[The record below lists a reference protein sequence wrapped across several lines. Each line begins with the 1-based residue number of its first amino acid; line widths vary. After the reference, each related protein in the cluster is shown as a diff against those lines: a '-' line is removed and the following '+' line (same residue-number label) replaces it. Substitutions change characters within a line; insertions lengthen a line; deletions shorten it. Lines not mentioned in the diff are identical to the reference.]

1 MDDHKEVSALIR
13 QLRDEDRSA
22 HEARSRADGLLS
34 SFHEAAKADIA
45 AAIDAYNADG
55 RGLYLYEK
63 HETKVAMLWDQGAQK
78 ACVTVDLGAFTLRA
92 SRRTLMPREAWDLDE
107 DHLVGELRN
116 WLGNHVLWLQ
126 GCHLSIF
133 PPLDYDLMS
142 ADPEL

>member
-1 MDDHKEVSALIR
+1 MHDDHVAALIR
-13 QLRDEDRSA
+13 DLRSADRSA

-34 SFHEAAKADIA
+34 SFHDAAKADIA
-45 AAIDAYNADG
+45 AAIAAYNADG

-63 HETKVAMLWDQGAQK
+63 HETKVATIWDQNGQK
-78 ACVTVDLGAFTLRA
+78 VCVTIDLGAFTIRA
-92 SRRTLMPREAWDLDE
+92 TRHALTPREAWDLDE

-126 GCHLSIF
+126 GCHLSIL